1 MLYMFVRVL
10 FYKLRLL
17 GKVGQRELEMVVGEK
32 LQKW

>member
-1 MLYMFVRVL
+1 MLYMVVRVL
-10 FYKLRLL
+10 FCKLRLL